1 MSVDRNQ
8 DTAVHARI
16 YGRVQGVGFRFFVQ
30 AQARR
35 LGVRG
40 WVRNEYDGSVEVSCE
55 GSAAGVDRFL
65 KQLKKGPPGA
75 RVDRVEASPMQYQGL
90 FRGFTIEP

>member
-1 MSVDRNQ
+1 MSVESNEN
-8 DTAVHARI
+8 TAVHARV

-35 LGVRG
+35 LGLRG
-40 WVRNEYDGSVEVSCE
+40 WVRNDYDGSVELSCE
-55 GSAAGVDRFL
+55 GGNSSVERFL

-75 RVDRVEASPMQYQGL
+75 RVDRVESSPMQYQGL
-90 FRGFTIEP
+90 YRGFTIEP

>member
-1 MSVDRNQ
+1 MSVEKTGN
-8 DTAVHARI
+8 TAVHARV

-40 WVRNEYDGSVEVSCE
+40 WVRNEYDGSVEVACE
-55 GSAAGVDRFL
+55 GPADSVKRFTERL
-65 KQLKKGPPGA
+65 RKGPAGA
-75 RVDRVEASPMQYQGL
+75 RVDHVELSTVPVQG
-90 FRGFTIEP
+90 FYRGFTIEP